1 MWVKKPKAVFS
12 KREKSSLNQGLQGP
26 EHFVFCWW
34 ALKADLGS
42 RVRDLW
48 LAVTE
53 SLQPVGAGH
62 GGCGTH
68 ASEASFTRSCSGT
81 PGEGA
86 PCWRSLE
93 KGLAWRQLG
102 RAHLVG
108 VTSASSAKA
117 PMWRTRNKVS
127 DFKEEK
133 LRDSRL
139 LSPAQTGYKEHH
151 QPWGA
156 PGS

>member
-1 MWVKKPKAVFS
+1 MVVVVPMPAKHPLLGAAV
-12 KREKSSLNQGLQGP
+12 EL
-26 EHFVFCWW
+26 
-34 ALKADLGS
+34 
-42 RVRDLW
+42 
-48 LAVTE
+48 
-53 SLQPVGAGH
+53 
-62 GGCGTH
+62 
-68 ASEASFTRSCSGT
+68 
-81 PGEGA
+81 
-86 PCWRSLE
+86 LE